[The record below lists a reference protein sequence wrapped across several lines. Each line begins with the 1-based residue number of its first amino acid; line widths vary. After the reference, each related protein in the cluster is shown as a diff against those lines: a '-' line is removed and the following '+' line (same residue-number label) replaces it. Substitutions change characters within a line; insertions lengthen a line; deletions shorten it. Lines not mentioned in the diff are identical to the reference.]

1 MLHHSWV
8 WGKKAYMFL
17 RPIQRKTDKKLD
29 NYREIVGV
37 DFQSYRVVSTYI
49 SIYLCRARC
58 WDFRLKCVAYL
69 AAFCSFSVR
78 FVLNQIKN
86 NFWAATSVEL
96 VSSDPVNP
104 ICSYNLF
111 LLLFMVQMHKA
122 KHKIGRWDFI
132 SAKQWSTLNL

>member
-1 MLHHSWV
+1 MIGKNVVFIGKLSFLMYGEKASFRYYVSWLV
-8 WGKKAYMFL
+8 TSQLSLREKSVLL

-29 NYREIVGV
+29 IGEIVGV

-111 LLLFMVQMHKA
+111 L
-122 KHKIGRWDFI
+122 
-132 SAKQWSTLNL
+132 